1 MQKKEEKEFIEKFKA
16 LTPSNQ
22 KYIIAIQEALS
33 FAQSCTPE
41 TENPKK
47 RKVVNNSC
55 TKEGY
60 WYDQQKHK
68 MFEDYTVYHRLCMDD
83 QF

>member
-41 TENPKK
+41 TENLKK
-47 RKVVNNSC
+47 S
-55 TKEGY
+55 EGCE
-60 WYDQQKHK
+60 Q
-68 MFEDYTVYHRLCMDD
+68 
-83 QF
+83 